1 MCDVIREEEEK
12 KSKEIFEKMA
22 VTHKTKAL
30 KNI

>member
-12 KSKEIFEKMA
+12 KKIEKMA
-22 VTHKTKAL
+22 VKRKTKEAL